1 MTKANEESQIN
12 EIKRKMKE
20 AKKARETKEN
30 ALQYLIGRK
39 VNLIVTEH
47 EYGKGEDKMKYKQYK
62 VDDTEFEK
70 EIDSI
75 ASQNRIFPPGTM
87 GTMDYKMFRLN
98 VYINEEGIV
107 TRVSYG

>member
-1 MTKANEESQIN
+1 MTNANEESQMK

-30 ALQYLIGRK
+30 ALQYLVGRK

-75 ASQNRIFPPGTM
+75 TTENRIFPPGTM

-107 TRVSYG
+107 TDVNYG